1 MNQVAASFIISQ
13 IIDGDT
19 VMGGLMSTK
28 ALAQFYNEGDAQVVP
43 NWNTPA
49 NQPVIYPYIYLG
61 SDATPLIPTGVTWY
75 YMDKNTKAVITDASP
90 FDLTEFEIQT
100 GITVPALK
108 LIGNL
113 ANNTSNM
120 EKDVIFFK
128 GTVYPQGAGGA
139 PMEVNLQ
146 IDINISQ
153 ATGSGLYANIIC
165 KNNNVE
171 VPPVLSE
178 SISSLVL
185 TAKAYSASDAEQ
197 SGLSRKWYKN
207 GTDTLQ
213 TGESITVMRDSNN
226 AWQQVDAYAI
236 YRCDFLDNGSVVA
249 SAFIEVQ
256 DATDPYMIKIDWTD
270 NRTQLAKGETAT
282 GQCAVVKRS
291 SPSSTVSGFSYAAVL
306 TKANGTAIDTSQGTA
321 TVSSSGA
328 ISINYAALNG
338 NGGSIA
344 GYITATKS

>member
-1 MNQVAASFIISQ
+1 MNQVSSSFIISQ

-28 ALAQFYNEGDAQVVP
+28 ALAQFYNEGDAQVIP
-43 NWNTPA
+43 NWGVPA
-49 NQPVIYPYIYLG
+49 NQPVIYPYIFLG
-61 SDATPLIPTGVTWY
+61 SDATPLVPTGVTWY
-75 YMDKNTKAVITDASP
+75 YMDKNSKAIITDASP
-90 FDLTEFEIQT
+90 FDITEFEIQS

-120 EKDVIFFK
+120 ERDTIFFK
-128 GTVYPQGAGGA
+128 GTVYPQGVNGA
-139 PMEVNLQ
+139 PMEINLQ

-153 ATGSGLYANIIC
+153 ATGSGIYANIIC

-178 SISSLVL
+178 SISELVL
-185 TAKAYSASDAEQ
+185 TAKAYSASDVEQ
-197 SGLSRKWYKN
+197 STLSRKWYKN
-207 GTDTLQ
+207 GTEISDQ
-213 TGESITVMRDSNN
+213 TGESITVKRDSVN
-226 AWQQVDAYAI
+226 AWQQVDTYAV

-270 NRTQLAKGETAT
+270 NRTQLAKGETAS

-291 SPSSTVSGFSYAAVL
+291 SPSSTVTGYSFSAIL
-306 TKANGTAIDTSQGTA
+306 TKANGATITQDATCQVTSA
-321 TVSSSGA
+321 GA
-328 ISINYAALNG
+328 ITVTYAALAA
-338 NGGSIA
+338 NGGSVA
-344 GYITATKS
+344 GYITAQKS